1 MRRITLAIVLAVG
14 TLCTDSQTAQA
25 QTTKQGYYYGYYYY
39 WWNGASYTP
48 YSLPT
53 AYYYNYPSIV
63 YVETPPV
70 WFTPPAPAPV
80 IINVN
85 FPPAPVVVPALPA
98 APAKEWKTVYPKW
111 AKTVLGKQLND
122 ELWLG
127 ADRYKLHEG
136 SGVPPLP
143 SKLLPN
149 ELFVETYTRDGMTL
163 FDVHHLSGGKG
174 TYKKVSK

>member
-1 MRRITLAIVLAVG
+1 MNRIYALAIALAAL
-14 TLCTDSQTAQA
+14 LCGGSSAQA
-25 QTTKQGYYYGYYYY
+25 QSGGYYYHYSYYYGGVAY
-39 WWNGASYTP
+39 PLPQTYYVYYPTYTYAP
-48 YSLPT
+48 
-53 AYYYNYPSIV
+53 
-63 YVETPPV
+63 PPV

-80 IINVN
+80 VNVTINVN
-85 FPPAPVVVPALPA
+85 PAPVVVAPAVI

-163 FDVHHLSGGKG
+163 FDVHHLSGGKSI
-174 TYKKVSK
+174 YKKVSK